1 MRRTVCLMIIL
12 FAFLPVGQAAAQQG
26 LGPIP
31 KGRYE
36 QIEVTRF
43 DVEDGIDFPPA
54 FMDSINE
61 EIIARLQETKKFKR
75 VLHEGEK
82 KPPAADVPAIKLV
95 GRIVSYK
102 PGSPALR
109 FFVGL
114 GAGMTRIVAHVQYL
128 DRATGAIWYEDDMD
142 GKVILD
148 RRARKESIG
157 ATRGLAK
164 EVVNKT
170 VKVFF

>member
-1 MRRTVCLMIIL
+1 MIL
-12 FAFLPVGQAAAQQG
+12 FALLPASQGTAQHG
-26 LGPIP
+26 VAPIP

-36 QIEVTRF
+36 QIEVGRF
-43 DVEDGIDFPPA
+43 EVEDGIDFPPA
-54 FMDSINE
+54 FMDSIND
-61 EIIARLQETKKFKR
+61 EIIARLQGTKKFKR
-75 VLHEGEK
+75 VVREGEGE
-82 KPPAADVPAIKLV
+82 PADGVPAIKLA

-102 PGSPALR
+102 PGSRALR
-109 FFVGL
+109 YFVGL
-114 GAGMTRIVAHVQYL
+114 GAGMTRIVARVQCV
-128 DRATGAIWYEDDMD
+128 DRATGVILYEDDMD

-148 RRARKESIG
+148 RKARKESIG